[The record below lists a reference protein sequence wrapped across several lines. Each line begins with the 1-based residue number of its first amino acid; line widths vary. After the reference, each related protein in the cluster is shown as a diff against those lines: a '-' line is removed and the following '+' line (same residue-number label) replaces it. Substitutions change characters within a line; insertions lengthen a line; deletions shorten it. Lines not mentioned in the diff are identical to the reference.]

1 MADSSLLNHETLGT
15 DNHPAIIIIHGLFG
29 DKDNLKSIARE
40 LSDDYFCIL
49 PDTRNHGD
57 SFHSDTMTYSAMAED
72 IIKLADALE
81 VDQFSVLGHSMGGKI
96 AMEICMKAPDRVN
109 AAIFADISPAAYD
122 GTHDSIM
129 DALSELDLSKVKS
142 RGDADK
148 QLADKISE
156 KGVRQFLLKNL
167 KKTDSGYQWRLN
179 LDALKDNYEHIS
191 AAVSTGQYEGPVLF
205 IKGGNSN
212 YLTEKHQ
219 PDVSSR
225 FGNAS
230 VKIIEDAGHWLHA
243 EKARIFNRLVLE
255 FLAQ

>member
-15 DNHPAIIIIHGLFG
+15 ESNPAVIIIHGLFG

-40 LSDDYFCIL
+40 LSEDYFCIL
-49 PDTRNHGD
+49 PDARNHGD
-57 SFHSDTMTYSAMAED
+57 SFHSDTMTYPALADD
-72 IIKLADALE
+72 IIKLADALDIE
-81 VDQFSVLGHSMGGKI
+81 QFAVLGHSMGGKI
-96 AMEICMKAPDRVN
+96 AIEVCMEAPERVK

-129 DALSELDLSKVKS
+129 DALSGLDLSQVKS
-142 RGDADK
+142 RSDADK

-167 KKTDSGYQWRLN
+167 KKTDDGYQWRLN
-179 LDALKDNYEHIS
+179 LEGLKQNYEQIS
-191 AAVSTGQYEGPVLF
+191 AAVSKGQYEGPVLF

-219 PDVSSR
+219 QEVNSR
-225 FGNAS
+225 FSNAS

-243 EKARIFNRLVLE
+243 EKPRIFNRLVLE